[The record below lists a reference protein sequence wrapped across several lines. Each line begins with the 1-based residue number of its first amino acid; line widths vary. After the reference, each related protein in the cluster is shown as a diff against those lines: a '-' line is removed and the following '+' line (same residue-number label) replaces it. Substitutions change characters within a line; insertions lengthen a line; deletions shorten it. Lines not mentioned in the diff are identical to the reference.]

1 MQVRGVW
8 PGEKNVHAL
17 DWQYFTFTPA
27 CPNNTSP
34 LSVEV
39 ADAWSPG
46 AVGYEFNQ
54 FAAIEYLAIARA
66 HRIPKNHLVIP
77 IHGFPS
83 PAEELYNLTGYAYPD
98 FQVEDFLPGGPWC

>member
-8 PGEKNVHAL
+8 PGLKNVHAL

-54 FAAIEYLAIARA
+54 FLAIEYLAIARA
-66 HRIPKNHLVIP
+66 HRIPRNHL
-77 IHGFPS
+77 
-83 PAEELYNLTGYAYPD
+83 
-98 FQVEDFLPGGPWC
+98 